1 MEWNKSDT
9 EERGTN
15 AAAEMEQGMETG
27 VCKEDPAEREN
38 GNRPEKKRKPVSV
51 RMIYGIT
58 IAGMIVTIAAVC
70 LILYRLTG
78 EMMISISGMLAA
90 ACALIWVAV
99 FMALIN
105 RRLTLFTTE
114 LCQLVDHMT
123 NGEADITWDDDSE
136 TLFARIGSHLM
147 RLYEILRES
156 RRQAAEERRKIQ
168 ALVSDISHQVKTP
181 VSNLRMVTDT
191 LLTRPVTEEEREEF
205 IRDIG
210 AETDKLD
217 FLFQALLKTSRL
229 ESGAICLEK
238 TDGLI
243 YDTLAQAV
251 SGIVYSA
258 EKKKIDVTI
267 DCPEQLHAPHDRKW
281 TAEALF
287 NLLDNAV
294 KYTAKGGRIAVSVE
308 QWEMYV
314 KIDVSDTGKGIAES
328 RQASVFRRFYREE
341 EVHDEQGVGIGLYL
355 TREIVTRQGGYVKLT
370 SEVGK
375 GSTFSVFLPR
385 R

>member
-1 MEWNKSDT
+1 MVIKMRSSEKERKSI
-9 EERGTN
+9 
-15 AAAEMEQGMETG
+15 
-27 VCKEDPAEREN
+27 
-38 GNRPEKKRKPVSV
+38 SV
-51 RMIYGIT
+51 RMIYIIT
-58 IAGMIVTIAAVC
+58 ITGVTATTAAACLFLYLTTGDVMILV
-70 LILYRLTG
+70 
-78 EMMISISGMLAA
+78 SGMLSAG
-90 ACALIWVAV
+90 CALIWITV
-99 FMALIN
+99 FMMFIG
-105 RRLTLFTTE
+105 RRLSFFTE
-114 LCQLVDHMT
+114 DLCRQVDCMI
-123 NGEADITWDDDSE
+123 NGEADLAWGDDSE
-136 TLFARIGSHLM
+136 TLFARINNRFM
-147 RLYEILRES
+147 RLYEILCES
-156 RRQAAEERRKIQ
+156 RRQESEQRQKIQ

-191 LLTRPVTEEEREEF
+191 LLTRPITEEERERF
-205 IRDIG
+205 IRGIS

-217 FLFQALLKTSRL
+217 FLFQALIKTSRL

-238 TDGLI
+238 TDGFI

-258 EKKKIDVTI
+258 EKKRIDVTI
-267 DCPEQLHAPHDRKW
+267 DCPEQLHVPHDRKW

-294 KYTAKGGRIAVSVE
+294 KYTAEGGRIAVSVE

-328 RQASVFRRFYREE
+328 RQAAVFRRFYREE

-355 TREIVTRQGGYVKLT
+355 TREIVTRQGGYVKVT
-370 SEVGK
+370 SEVGT

-385 R
+385 HLYRDVRQTEAYHAIQVF

>member
-1 MEWNKSDT
+1 MHGNHAENDFTRLWKGMVIKMRSSEKERKSI
-9 EERGTN
+9 
-15 AAAEMEQGMETG
+15 
-27 VCKEDPAEREN
+27 
-38 GNRPEKKRKPVSV
+38 SV
-51 RMIYGIT
+51 RMIYIIT
-58 IAGMIVTIAAVC
+58 ITGVTATTAAACLFLYLTTGDVMILV
-70 LILYRLTG
+70 
-78 EMMISISGMLAA
+78 SGMLSAG
-90 ACALIWVAV
+90 CALIWITV
-99 FMALIN
+99 FMMFIG
-105 RRLTLFTTE
+105 RRLSFFTE
-114 LCQLVDHMT
+114 DLCRQVDCMI
-123 NGEADITWDDDSE
+123 NGEADLAWGDDSE
-136 TLFARIGSHLM
+136 TLFARINNRFM
-147 RLYEILRES
+147 RLYEILCES
-156 RRQAAEERRKIQ
+156 RRQESEQRQKIQ

-191 LLTRPVTEEEREEF
+191 LLTRPITEEERERF
-205 IRDIG
+205 IRGIS

-217 FLFQALLKTSRL
+217 FLFQALIKTSRL

-238 TDGLI
+238 TDGFI

-258 EKKKIDVTI
+258 EKKRIDVTI
-267 DCPEQLHAPHDRKW
+267 DCPEQLHVPHDRKW

-294 KYTAKGGRIAVSVE
+294 KYTAEGGRIAVSVE

-328 RQASVFRRFYREE
+328 RQAAVFRRFYREE

-355 TREIVTRQGGYVKLT
+355 TREIVTRQGGYVKVT
-370 SEVGK
+370 SEVGT

-385 R
+385 HLYRDVRQTEAYHAIQVF

>member
-1 MEWNKSDT
+1 MHGNHAENDFTRLWKGMVIIMRSSEKERKSI
-9 EERGTN
+9 
-15 AAAEMEQGMETG
+15 
-27 VCKEDPAEREN
+27 
-38 GNRPEKKRKPVSV
+38 SV
-51 RMIYGIT
+51 RMIYIIT
-58 IAGMIVTIAAVC
+58 ITGVTATTAAACLFLYLTTGDVMIPV
-70 LILYRLTG
+70 
-78 EMMISISGMLAA
+78 SGMLSAG
-90 ACALIWVAV
+90 CALIWITV
-99 FMALIN
+99 FMMFIG
-105 RRLTLFTTE
+105 RRLSLFTE
-114 LCQLVDHMT
+114 DLCRQVDCMI
-123 NGEADITWDDDSE
+123 NGEADLAWGDDSE
-136 TLFARIGSHLM
+136 TLFARINNRFM
-147 RLYEILRES
+147 RLYEILCES
-156 RRQAAEERRKIQ
+156 RRQESEQRQKIQ

-191 LLTRPVTEEEREEF
+191 LLTRPITEEERERF
-205 IRDIG
+205 IRGIS

-217 FLFQALLKTSRL
+217 FLFQALIKTSRL

-238 TDGLI
+238 TDGFI

-258 EKKKIDVTI
+258 EKKRIDVTI
-267 DCPEQLHAPHDRKW
+267 DCPEQLHVPHDRKW

-294 KYTAKGGRIAVSVE
+294 KYTAEGGRIAVSVE

-328 RQASVFRRFYREE
+328 RQAAVFRRFYREE

-355 TREIVTRQGGYVKLT
+355 TREIVTRQGGYVKVT
-370 SEVGK
+370 SEVGT

-385 R
+385 HLYRDVRQTEAYHAIQVF